1 MPLRACAAAA
11 QARSARIYAEILG
24 YAGTHQAAR
33 YGSEPAQEQVDRTLA
48 EALQDAGLTAVDRL
62 FTAQEMKTRTGD
74 ARAASAALALAEAC
88 RAVSS
93 GECRTAAAL
102 ATGWTGSVSC
112 VIVGRKEA

>member
-1 MPLRACAAAA
+1 MLLEDSAAA
-11 QARSARIYAEILG
+11 QARGARIYAEILG

-62 FTAQEMKTRTGD
+62 FTAQEMKARTGD

-88 RAVSS
+88 RAVAS

>member
-1 MPLRACAAAA
+1 
-11 QARSARIYAEILG
+11 
-24 YAGTHQAAR
+24 
-33 YGSEPAQEQVDRTLA
+33 
-48 EALQDAGLTAVDRL
+48 
-62 FTAQEMKTRTGD
+62 MKARTGD